1 MKYPAYIAGHSWEQ
15 GPASELYKVSGATSV
30 VGIDFVSTGSQTMWM
45 LPAHEYNK
53 VNRCQ

>member
-15 GPASELYKVSGATSV
+15 GPESELYKVSGATSV
-30 VGIDFVSTGSQTMWM
+30 VGIDFMSTGSQTMWM